1 MPVAVAVVVEAEH
14 QQPAA
19 AVQVAAVQEGLMPLA
34 LPEPQTQVVVAVVA
48 DLTELFILVAMVAQA

>member
-1 MPVAVAVVVEAEH
+1 VVVEADQ

-19 AVQVAAVQEGLMPLA
+19 AVQAAAVQEGLMPLA
-34 LPEPQTQVVVAVVA
+34 PREPQTQVVVVVAA